1 MGDLS
6 ANFSKY
12 KFQCPCCGKVKI
24 NPRLITKLEEVR
36 KAIGDIPI
44 KITSGYRCKKYNQSI
59 NGYVDSPHLYGL
71 AADTKCKGLTIIEYA
86 FKANYR
92 VEGIRLGIYPNH
104 LHIDVEKPVPSR
116 YWFVRTYNSTPIY
129 SKNEYDLKKFLIEV
143 KANVVNSTCL

>member
-1 MGDLS
+1 MGNLS

-12 KFQCPCCGKVKI
+12 EFQCPCCGKVKI

-44 KITSGYRCKKYNQSI
+44 EITSGYRCKKYNQSI
-59 NGYVDSPHLYGL
+59 NGYSDSPHLYGL
-71 AADTKCKGLTIIEYA
+71 AADTRCKLGIIDYA
-86 FKANYR
+86 LKANL

-104 LHIDVEKPVPSR
+104 LHIDIENPVPSR

-129 SKNEYDLKKFLIEV
+129 SKNEKDLKKFLIEV

>member
-6 ANFSKY
+6 AHFSKSE
-12 KFQCPCCGKVKI
+12 FQCPCCGKVKI

-59 NGYVDSPHLYGL
+59 NGYIDSPHLYGL
-71 AADTKCKGLTIIEYA
+71 AADTRRKGLTIIEYA

-104 LHIDVEKPVPSR
+104 LHIDINPPNPSK
-116 YWFVRTYNSTPIY
+116 YWIVKEYNSKPIY
-129 SKNEYDLKKFLIEV
+129 SGKETDLNKFMKKNL
-143 KANVVNSTCL
+143 